1 MRQSCPACT
10 CVASWRCRAQ
20 SPSCSPHGALGA
32 AAPPAFVCL
41 ALKEP
46 LGEGGSF
53 SPSGRGGLPSGR
65 EGLAFLMS
73 AQQDQIE
80 EEEST
85 TWKWGSTNYEL
96 AAGSC
101 WRGQDAVSLPSQVL
115 AWRPPGCMDLR
126 PGMAPLLSPPVVR
139 SQLLGP
145 PPPRSAIRITKQ
157 PEPAEGLRRR
167 GDCLSQ

>member
-1 MRQSCPACT
+1 MRGSESQLLTA
-10 CVASWRCRAQ
+10 WGFG
-20 SPSCSPHGALGA
+20 PSGPSS
-32 AAPPAFVCL
+32 FVCL

-46 LGEGGSF
+46 LWEGGSF

-80 EEEST
+80 EEENT
-85 TWKWGSTNYEL
+85 TWKWGNTNYEL

-101 WRGQDAVSLPSQVL
+101 WRGKDAVSLPSQVL
-115 AWRPPGCMDLR
+115 AWRLPGYMDLR
-126 PGMAPLLSPPVVR
+126 PGMAPPPSPTVVR

-157 PEPAEGLRRR
+157 PEPAEGLRRW